1 MVDQI
6 QLLYCHRNR
15 LPEFYEWGI
24 LRHVFSAQKRETEP
38 KYTIIFL
45 NPKTFLCYLFRRRL
59 SKFIFLLLSIFTFAR
74 H

>member
-45 NPKTFLCYLFRRRL
+45 NPKNFFM
-59 SKFIFLLLSIFTFAR
+59 LLIPEKVKQIHLLVVVDFHFC
-74 H
+74 